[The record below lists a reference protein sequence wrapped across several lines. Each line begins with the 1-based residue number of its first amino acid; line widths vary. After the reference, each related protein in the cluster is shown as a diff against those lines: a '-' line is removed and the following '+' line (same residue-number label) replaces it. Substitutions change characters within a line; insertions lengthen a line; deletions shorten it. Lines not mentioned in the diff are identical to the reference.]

1 MNSTNWLNGVMA
13 MKAANTDRID
23 LSYPTN
29 RVVGTVADA
38 GNAKAAIDA
47 LLQAGFD
54 RQEIEI
60 LHGEEDLQ
68 RLDRTGALSQFQRSL
83 SRNFDLEEFKHLT
96 HHLEDVRAGRFVIM
110 VLAKRRDQRIK
121 AAEILNRYSA
131 EFVGFYGRWAWVAI
145 PSTEQTTP
153 EEIPA
158 LFARAWNDHDANA
171 LAGLFDED
179 GEFVSVSGLCWHN
192 RESIRKAHADG
203 REPIFSCS
211 TLSTDATTVK
221 LLSPEVAVVH
231 ARMTCSGVASGDGS
245 PRPRTTILSLVV
257 HRVGERWLCASAH
270 TSDVMPDPETNASEG
285 PGVLDSATR

>member
-1 MNSTNWLNGVMA
+1 MA
-13 MKAANTDRID
+13 MKAGSNDRID

-29 RVVGTVADA
+29 RVVGTVGDADKT
-38 GNAKAAIDA
+38 KAAIDS
-47 LLQAGFD
+47 LLQAGFE

-68 RLDRTGALSQFQRSL
+68 RLDRTGVLAQFQRSL

-121 AAEILNRYSA
+121 AADILNRHGA

-158 LFARAWNDHDANA
+158 LFARAWNAHDPDA
-171 LAGLFDED
+171 LAALFDED
-179 GEFVSVSGLCWHN
+179 GEFVSVTGLCWHN
-192 RESIRKAHADG
+192 RESIRKGHADRVDRTFG
-203 REPIFSCS
+203 NS

-221 LLSPEVAVVH
+221 LLSPEVALVH
-231 ARMTCSGVASGDGS
+231 ARMTCSGQRAADGAAATG
-245 PRPRTTILSLVV
+245 PRTTILSLVV
-257 HRVGERWLCASAH
+257 HRIGERWLCASAH
-270 TSDVMPDPETNASEG
+270 TSDVNPEAETSVSQG
-285 PGVLDSATR
+285 PGVLDSAAG